1 MSGISWYLQ
10 GPYPDD
16 LANIASVVRA
26 ALDVVDD
33 VPTQVPEVAPGETP
47 SGAVWRDLFTKHK
60 FQAITQRTQGGLYA
74 LWRLDRGALALAG
87 FWVCFGPKYFEL
99 GPAGPPDREPPFARE
114 ILDVV
119 TEAVWWRWA
128 RPAIWPSQKNRWQP
142 MIVLEWPEPLAVRSK
157 LPPPGPDGGA
167 GLVEAPEESIGDWLL
182 GEDGLGPFIGDW
194 ILGKDGVEPLDGSS
208 APGQPRAARGLARD
222 GVLLALIRGSLEVQ
236 GNSHRGKYELVQL
249 PPAGAAGGVAGAGEG
264 DGPDG
269 ASGAA
274 AGVEEMDAWLSR
286 AFTVPIPKPF
296 VPPTPTSPPPADPH
310 RHTGP
315 LEVPGVGRVGFA
327 ITGWLTRN
335 LDPWPATP
343 PIIQPGHLQT
353 RDVGSRWVAM
363 ATQALAST
371 VVVLASMLVLV
382 GLIQWISQPSSD
394 AAQPPTQARPQPAL
408 SVCSPEHELFMAE
421 FRCQMANMVE
431 ARWTDAAVCGDQAPD
446 PLQKRKKGTP
456 ELETIQLAG
465 DYNLH
470 PEACG
475 LLDAVA
481 EVESS
486 ASPDAGYDLA
496 TLAAAKACFNV
507 LGRPYR
513 YAREGE
519 PDRVNPAAF
528 FERADLSIP
537 VLVDTVDG
545 IRAACGV
552 YRTRLEARTQ
562 GAILS
567 THVRGGGEKT
577 AAGGS
582 ALQDMAVGV
591 ALSGRSQDEAE
602 CYRAG
607 MSGNILEARTLEGL
621 CGGTPSQA
629 EIEGRRV
636 GRVGL
641 SSIGAEG
648 WRRLGGAS
656 DGEGSAV
663 TRYLHARFGGG
674 KRPTL
679 WSCHDALIQAKGN
692 WDVTGAWDMPI
703 RGPTRYNDPFAGI
716 VSQLQLDATLATLRA
731 EGAAAGPCWSIVAK
745 EMERYTPIHPLIAE
759 VDPAAW
765 PIDDQQVCGQ
775 VCAAYYKVRGI
786 GGKSWVTPG
795 SDLAQCVSESGKVPV
810 DDALGRL
817 DPLGIPWNALRSGD
831 WIPERDLFAQVCAF
845 NLVAQGYFGEEK
857 DGILPEGVSP
867 QEWAGSVEK
876 DGPDGTVD
884 VRVTGSAKGIA
895 ALAAQDMSG
904 YGRMSSMA
912 ACGSIATQCFTPMLL
927 EDLRAGRPVPS
938 YWVGAAKDRWPAP
951 QRRDIYV
958 STEKGTK
965 YPIPPNPWCEIILP
979 YLPQEGALPEG
990 QLDYPCARGVEDTR
1004 LRIEAALQTIRNQE
1018 ASP

>member
-1 MSGISWYLQ
+1 MSGTSWYLQ

-33 VPTQVPEVAPGETP
+33 VPAQVPEVAPGEAP
-47 SGAVWRDLFTKHK
+47 SGAAWRELFTKHR
-60 FQAITQRTQGGLYA
+60 FQAITQRTQGGLYV
-74 LWRLDRGALALAG
+74 LWRLERGALAMAG
-87 FWVCFGPKYFEL
+87 FWVCLGPKYFEL

-119 TEAVWWRWA
+119 TETVWWRWA
-128 RPAIWPSQKNRWQP
+128 RPAIWPAQRNRWQP

-157 LPPPGPDGGA
+157 FPPPGPDGGA
-167 GLVEAPEESIGDWLL
+167 ALAEAPEDSIGDYWML
-182 GEDGLGPFIGDW
+182 GIGELSADGDRPR
-194 ILGKDGVEPLDGSS
+194 GSS
-208 APGQPRAARGLARD
+208 AVAQAVPARGLSRD
-222 GVLLALIRGSLEVQ
+222 GALLALIRGSLEVQ
-236 GNSHRGKYELVQL
+236 GNSHQGRYELVQL
-249 PPAGAAGGVAGAGEG
+249 PAGDAS
-264 DGPDG
+264 DGP
-269 ASGAA
+269 
-274 AGVEEMDAWLSR
+274 EQMDDWLSR
-286 AFTVPIPKPF
+286 AFKVDIPKPF
-296 VPPTPTSPPPADPH
+296 VPPTPTSPPPTDPH

-315 LEVPGVGRVGFA
+315 LEIPGLGRVGFA
-327 ITGWLTRN
+327 LTGWLTRN

-343 PIIQPGHLQT
+343 AIIQPGHLQT

-363 ATQALAST
+363 AVQAIAST
-371 VVVLASMLVLV
+371 AVVLVSMLVLV
-382 GLIQWISQPSSD
+382 GLIQWISRPSSD

-431 ARWTDAAVCGDQAPD
+431 ARWTDAAVCGDRQPD
-446 PLQKRKKGTP
+446 PASTRKKGP
-456 ELETIQLAG
+456 SPLETISRDG
-465 DYNLH
+465 WNLH

-475 LLDAVA
+475 LLDAVP
-481 EVESS
+481 ELEST

-567 THVRGGGEKT
+567 THVRGGGERT

-582 ALQDMAVGV
+582 ALQDMAVEV
-591 ALSGRSQDEAE
+591 ALSGRSQDEAD

-607 MSGNILEARTLEGL
+607 MNGNILEARTLERL
-621 CGGTPSQA
+621 CTDTPPQA
-629 EIEGRRV
+629 ELEGQRV
-636 GRVGL
+636 GRAGL

-648 WRRLGGAS
+648 WRRLSGAT

-679 WSCHDALIQAKGN
+679 WSCHDELIQGKAD
-692 WDVTGAWDMPI
+692 WDVGGAWDLPI
-703 RGPTRYNDPFAGI
+703 NGPSRYNDPFAGI
-716 VSQLQLDATLATLRA
+716 VSQLQLDAALTTLRA
-731 EGAAAGPCWSIVAK
+731 DGSTAGPCWSIVVK
-745 EMERYTPIHPLIAE
+745 ELERYTPIHPLIAE

-775 VCAAYYKVRGI
+775 ICAAYYKVRGI
-786 GGKSWVTPG
+786 GAKEWVTPG
-795 SDLAQCVSESGKVPV
+795 SDLAQCVSEGGKVPG
-810 DDALGRL
+810 DDAPGRL

-831 WIPERDLFAQVCAF
+831 WIPERDLFAQVCSF
-845 NLVAQGYFGEEK
+845 NLVAQGYFGEDK

-867 QEWAGSVEK
+867 QEWAGSVQK
-876 DGPDGTVD
+876 TGPDGTVD
-884 VRVTGSAKGIA
+884 ARVTGSLSGIA
-895 ALAAQDMSG
+895 ALAAQDLSG
-904 YGRMSSMA
+904 YGRSSSMA

-951 QRRDIYV
+951 QRRDIYI
-958 STEKGTK
+958 SPEKGDRF
-965 YPIPPNPWCEIILP
+965 PIPPNPWCEIILP

-1018 ASP
+1018 ASL